1 MPEPAA
7 KILVA
12 DDDQS
17 LVRTLS
23 WILKENGYEVVTAPG
38 GEGLLGKLEEERPN
52 LLLLDI
58 MMLKVDGL
66 QLLARMKADD
76 RFRDVPV
83 LMISSMPPEEATV
96 KSLGLG
102 AADFISKPFR
112 VRELLARVKAHIRSA
127 QELARARDE
136 AQSRAAIVDIL
147 HEVTDSLKP
156 DEIYHILVRR
166 VARVLQISKCS
177 MVLAKPGDQLG
188 VVVAAYENPML
199 RNLQIELVRYPEI
212 QRALTTSRSVLVED
226 VSTDPLYQEER
237 VRWQREQI
245 TVPTRSAV
253 ALPFS
258 MKDQQL
264 GVFFLRTTGEDPPLT
279 RADAQFSETVIRT
292 AVAAIEK
299 AYDFETAVSDKKRL
313 EKLAATDALTGC
325 LNRRALSEELEQELD
340 RAGRYNLALTILLAD
355 IDRFKLV
362 NDTRGHIAGDSVL
375 RQVGEMLRREAR
387 SVDLVARYGGE
398 EFVIVMPET
407 ALHGAA
413 LFAERLRHRM
423 MHQDFADPGEDPLHL
438 TISIGLASFPDDRV
452 LKKLGEGGM
461 SYVYLAREVAT
472 GKEVAIK
479 VLAPKLATDRSSVE
493 RLRRE
498 AGLAMRLDHPNVC
511 RIMRL
516 GESEDGLIYLVMPF
530 LPGELL
536 SDREVKGGPMELA
549 KGIDVLRQVC
559 AGLHHAHELQIVHRD
574 LKPENI
580 MLVLE
585 DGGHDR
591 AVVMDFGLAKERR
604 ADPAIAKLTATGIIL
619 GTPEFMS
626 PEQIRGKPLDARSDI
641 YALGIV
647 AFEMFTGKLPFQGRN
662 AQEMMIAR
670 LRGQPQKLRQLRSD
684 LSEGLESALARAMEA
699 NPDARYNTALEFA
712 DALTASHTGGFLAK
726 IKEKLK

>member
-17 LVRTLS
+17 LVRTLT

-38 GEGLLGKLEEERPN
+38 GEGLLGKLEDERPN

-58 MMLKVDGL
+58 MMPKVDGL

-226 VSTDPLYQEER
+226 VTTDPLYQEER

-292 AVAAIEK
+292 AVAA
-299 AYDFETAVSDKKRL
+299 
-313 EKLAATDALTGC
+313 TDALTGC
-325 LNRRALSEELEQELD
+325 LNRRALSEGLAAELD
-340 RAGRYNLALTILLAD
+340 RARRYNLALTILLAD

-362 NDTRGHIAGDSVL
+362 NDTRGHLAGDSVL
-375 RQVGEMLRREAR
+375 RQVGEILRREAR

-398 EFVIVMPET
+398 EFVVVMPET
-407 ALHGAA
+407 ALHGSSI
-413 LFAERLRHRM
+413 FAERLRRRV
-423 MHQDFADPGEDPLHL
+423 MHHDFADPGEDPLNL

-452 LKKLGEGGM
+452 T
-461 SYVYLAREVAT
+461 SADSFVALADQALYR
-472 GKEVAIK
+472 
-479 VLAPKLATDRSSVE
+479 
-493 RLRRE
+493 
-498 AGLAMRLDHPNVC
+498 
-511 RIMRL
+511 
-516 GESEDGLIYLVMPF
+516 
-530 LPGELL
+530 
-536 SDREVKGGPMELA
+536 A
-549 KGIDVLRQVC
+549 KN
-559 AGLHHAHELQIVHRD
+559 E
-574 LKPENI
+574 
-580 MLVLE
+580 
-585 DGGHDR
+585 
-591 AVVMDFGLAKERR
+591 
-604 ADPAIAKLTATGIIL
+604 
-619 GTPEFMS
+619 
-626 PEQIRGKPLDARSDI
+626 
-641 YALGIV
+641 
-647 AFEMFTGKLPFQGRN
+647 GRN
-662 AQEMMIAR
+662 
-670 LRGQPQKLRQLRSD
+670 LVRQ
-684 LSEGLESALARAMEA
+684 
-699 NPDARYNTALEFA
+699 
-712 DALTASHTGGFLAK
+712 
-726 IKEKLK
+726 

>member
-17 LVRTLS
+17 LVRTLT

-38 GEGLLGKLEEERPN
+38 GEGLLGKLEDERPN

-58 MMLKVDGL
+58 MMPKVDGL

-156 DEIYHILVRR
+156 DEIYHILLRR
-166 VARVLQISKCS
+166 
-177 MVLAKPGDQLG
+177 

-199 RNLQIELVRYPEI
+199 RNLPIELVRYPEI

-226 VSTDPLYQEER
+226 VTTDPLYQEER

-325 LNRRALSEELEQELD
+325 LNRRALSEELEAELD
-340 RAGRYNLALTILLAD
+340 RARRYNLALTILLAD

-375 RQVGEMLRREAR
+375 RQVGEILRREVR
-387 SVDLVARYGGE
+387 SVDQAARYGGE
-398 EFVIVMPET
+398 EFVVVMPET

-413 LFAERLRHRM
+413 LFAERLRRRV
-423 MHQDFADPGEDPLHL
+423 MHHDFADPGEDPLNL

-452 LKKLGEGGM
+452 T
-461 SYVYLAREVAT
+461 SADSFVALADQALYR
-472 GKEVAIK
+472 
-479 VLAPKLATDRSSVE
+479 
-493 RLRRE
+493 
-498 AGLAMRLDHPNVC
+498 
-511 RIMRL
+511 
-516 GESEDGLIYLVMPF
+516 
-530 LPGELL
+530 
-536 SDREVKGGPMELA
+536 A
-549 KGIDVLRQVC
+549 KN
-559 AGLHHAHELQIVHRD
+559 E
-574 LKPENI
+574 
-580 MLVLE
+580 
-585 DGGHDR
+585 
-591 AVVMDFGLAKERR
+591 
-604 ADPAIAKLTATGIIL
+604 
-619 GTPEFMS
+619 
-626 PEQIRGKPLDARSDI
+626 
-641 YALGIV
+641 
-647 AFEMFTGKLPFQGRN
+647 GRN
-662 AQEMMIAR
+662 
-670 LRGQPQKLRQLRSD
+670 LVRQ
-684 LSEGLESALARAMEA
+684 
-699 NPDARYNTALEFA
+699 
-712 DALTASHTGGFLAK
+712 
-726 IKEKLK
+726 